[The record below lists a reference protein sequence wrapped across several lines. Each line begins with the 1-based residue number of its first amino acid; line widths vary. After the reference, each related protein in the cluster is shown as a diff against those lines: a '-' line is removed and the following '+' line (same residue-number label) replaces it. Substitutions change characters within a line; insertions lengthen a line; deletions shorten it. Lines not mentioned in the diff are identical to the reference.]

1 MAARVLA
8 VIDRDCPGT
17 EDMRDPLYFCVGVRA
32 QFGAIDLVLRGSAV
46 PSALV
51 AADGT
56 ADRQDPHDDNHA
68 RSANPQRY
76 VRSLARAG
84 VRIWVDGTDLAECRR
99 ADQALIDG
107 VQTADTDALAT
118 RWHEYEEVWFL

>member
-1 MAARVLA
+1 MTARVLA

-32 QFGAIDLVLRGSAV
+32 QFGGVDLVLRGSAV

-51 AADGT
+51 AANGPAHRKNND
-56 ADRQDPHDDNHA
+56 AQP
-68 RSANPQRY
+68 SNPQRY
-76 VRSLARAG
+76 VRALVRAG
-84 VRIWVDGTDLAECRR
+84 VRVWVDEADLAERLHT
-99 ADQALIDG
+99 DQTLIDG
-107 VQTADTDALAT
+107 VLTADTDALAT